1 MGMDASSVERSF
13 NRENNDMKN
22 LLLGLFGL
30 LICMGGI
37 YLVLLFWQD
46 VVALFRAV
54 IGGLIAMVG
63 LVMMSIA
70 RDEQG

>member
-1 MGMDASSVERSF
+1 
-13 NRENNDMKN
+13 MKN

-30 LICMGGI
+30 LICMGDI